1 MRKGEVSFLGTTHL
15 SRRNTDVGMERQK
28 TVQVRSE
35 ITKIDTIHFE
45 RGFSLQYC
53 HIKYNNSGAKRQQ
66 IVELFKWRYLARS
79 CGLN

>member
-1 MRKGEVSFLGTTHL
+1 MARHTYREEIQMWAWNDRKLYKFVP
-15 SRRNTDVGMERQK
+15 
-28 TVQVRSE
+28 E
-35 ITKIDTIHFE
+35 IAKIDTIHFE